1 MTMMTAYTLHKWL
14 AVTVGGFF
22 LIWLLSGIVMVSA
35 PFSVSMPS
43 PTPAPLDISKIS
55 VSLAEAIA
63 GLAKTGGA
71 LPQVISVTLKQVA
84 DMVVYEI
91 VTASGERHFIHAQTG
106 QPFTITPEIAEQIV
120 RRYVPSQIPV
130 LQGDLVT
137 SHSLTY
143 QWGPLPVY
151 RFTFDRDRSTIYYV
165 ALHDGGVQ
173 RASRWRW
180 IQDAVASLHTFDPLK
195 LIVKQDIVRDGLLVL
210 LSLVGIGASVTGYY
224 LAVPR
229 WRR

>member
-1 MTMMTAYTLHKWL
+1 MTAYTLHKWL
-14 AVTVGGFF
+14 AVTVGAFF
-22 LIWLLSGIVMVSA
+22 LIWLISGIVMVSGSL
-35 PFSVSMPS
+35 FSVSMPS

-55 VSLAEAIA
+55 VSPAEAIA
-63 GLAKTGGA
+63 GLAKTDGA
-71 LPQVISVTLKQVA
+71 LPQAISVTLKQVA
-84 DMVVYEI
+84 DVAVYEI
-91 VTASGERHFIHAQTG
+91 VTANEERHLIHAQSG
-106 QPFTITPEIAEQIV
+106 QPFTITPEIAGQIV
-120 RRYVPSQIPV
+120 RRYAPSQTPV

-143 QWGPLPVY
+143 PWGPLPVY
-151 RFTFDRDRSTIYYV
+151 RFMFDHDRSIVYYV

-173 RASRWRW
+173 HEGRWRW
-180 IQDAVASLHTFDPLK
+180 IQGAIASLHTFQPLK

-210 LSLVGIGASVTGYY
+210 MAIVGIGASVTGYY